1 MDIAVIGLPQSGKST
16 VFGAL
21 TAGHSTTTG
30 AGGAT
35 GAGPMQVGVVKVID
49 PRLAIL
55 DGMYHPKKVI
65 HAEIKF
71 WDLPP
76 IDRES
81 ASANQV
87 LSGRQRN
94 ILQAADALL
103 LVVRAFEDPALLHPL
118 GGVDPGRDVKVL
130 LEELAL
136 ADLEVLE
143 RAESRLSDGLKKA
156 KPAERPAMIPQLEA
170 VQKVKAA
177 LEEGVPM
184 KSQTLTQ
191 SETMALVD
199 FQLLTAKPVMI
210 AFNTGESDPTPTL
223 EGLGIS
229 AEVSGGLGE
238 VGLCAK
244 LEEDLS
250 LMESEEADEFR
261 EAMGLEEPAVERV
274 KQVCYNTVGLVSFLT
289 VGEDEVRAWPVP
301 TGIVAQMAAGTIH
314 TDFTRGFIRA
324 EVIAYDDLVRCG
336 SLAQGRKE
344 GVLRSEGKTY
354 EVKDG
359 DVINFLIN
367 T

>member
-21 TAGHSTTTG
+21 TAGHSTST
-30 AGGAT
+30 GGA
-35 GAGPMQVGVVKVID
+35 GAGPLQVGVVKVLD
-49 PRLAIL
+49 PRLAVL

-76 IDRES
+76 IDREP

-103 LVVRAFEDPALLHPL
+103 LVVRVFEDPALLHPL
-118 GGVDPGRDVKVL
+118 GSVDPGRDVTVL

-136 ADLEVLE
+136 ADLQALE
-143 RAESRLSDGLKKA
+143 GAEKRLSDGLSKA
-156 KPAERPAMIPQLEA
+156 KPAERPAMIPQLET
-170 VQKVKAA
+170 VKKVKAA
-177 LEEGVPM
+177 LEEGIPM

-210 AFNTGESDPTPTL
+210 AFNVGESDPAPSL
-223 EGLGIS
+223 DGLGIS
-229 AEVSGGLGE
+229 ADVSGGLGE

-250 LMESEEADEFR
+250 LMEAEEADEFR
-261 EAMGLEEPAVERV
+261 ESMGLEEPAVERV

-289 VGEDEVRAWPVP
+289 VGEDEVGPGPFPPASSPRRPPAPSTP
-301 TGIVAQMAAGTIH
+301 TSPAGSSAP
-314 TDFTRGFIRA
+314 R
-324 EVIAYDDLVRCG
+324 
-336 SLAQGRKE
+336 SLP
-344 GVLRSEGKTY
+344 T
-354 EVKDG
+354 
-359 DVINFLIN
+359 
-367 T
+367 TT

>member
-1 MDIAVIGLPQSGKST
+1 MDIAVIGLPQSGKT
-16 VFGAL
+16 TTFNAL
-21 TAGHSTTTG
+21 TAGHSTSTG
-30 AGGAT
+30 AG

-49 PRLAIL
+49 PRLAVL

-65 HAEIKF
+65 HPEIKY

-76 IDRES
+76 IDREA
-81 ASANQV
+81 ASANQL

-94 ILQAADALL
+94 LLQAADALL
-103 LVVRAFEDPALLHPL
+103 VVVRAFEDPALLHPM
-118 GGVDPGRDVKVL
+118 GSVDPGRDVKAM

-136 ADLEVLE
+136 ADLEALE
-143 RAESRLSDGLKKA
+143 RAEARLSDGLKKS
-156 KPAERPAMIPQLEA
+156 KPAERPALIPQFET
-170 VQKVKAA
+170 VQKVKAT

-184 KSQTLTQ
+184 RSQTLTP
-191 SETMALVD
+191 SESLNLVD
-199 FQLLTAKPVMI
+199 FQLLTAKPLMVV
-210 AFNTGESDPTPTL
+210 FNTGESDPTPTMD
-223 EGLGIS
+223 GLGIPKDVAS
-229 AEVSGGLGE
+229 GLGE

-244 LEEDLS
+244 LEEDLAV
-250 LMESEEADEFR
+250 MEPDEADEFR
-261 EAMGLEEPAVERV
+261 EAMGLAEPAVERV
-274 KQVCYNTVGLVSFLT
+274 KQVCYSTVGLVSFLT

-301 TGIVAQMAAGTIH
+301 DGIVAQMAAGTIH

-324 EVIAYDDLVRCG
+324 EVIAFDDLIRCG

-354 EVKDG
+354 QVKDG

>member
-1 MDIAVIGLPQSGKST
+1 MDIAVIGLPQSGKSS
-16 VFGAL
+16 VFNAL
-21 TAGHSTTTG
+21 TARHSTATG
-30 AGGAT
+30 AGGA
-35 GAGPMQVGVVKVID
+35 GQIQVGVVKVID
-49 PRLAIL
+49 PRLAVL

-94 ILQAADALL
+94 ILQASDALL
-103 LVVRAFEDPALLHPL
+103 LVVRVFEDPALLHPL

-136 ADLEVLE
+136 ADLEALE
-143 RAESRLSDGLKKA
+143 RAETRLGDGLKKA
-156 KPAERPAMIPQLEA
+156 KPAERPAMIPQLA
-170 VQKVKAA
+170 TVQKVKAN
-177 LEEGVPM
+177 LEEGIPM
-184 KSQTLTQ
+184 KSQTLTP
-191 SETMALVD
+191 SEITALAD
-199 FQLLTAKPVMI
+199 FQLLTAKPVVI
-210 AFNTGESDPTPTL
+210 AFNTGELDPTPSL
-223 EGLGIS
+223 SGVGVPD
-229 AEVSGGLGE
+229 EVAGGLGE

-244 LEEDLS
+244 LEEDLAT
-250 LMESEEADEFR
+250 METDEAEGFR
-261 EAMGLEEPAVERV
+261 EVMGLEEPAVERV
-274 KQVCYNTVGLVSFLT
+274 KQVCYDTVGLVSFLT
-289 VGEDEVRAWPVP
+289 VGEDEVRAWPVHA
-301 TGIVAQMAAGTIH
+301 GIFAQMAAGTIH

-324 EVIAYDDLVRCG
+324 EVITYDDLVRCG

>member
-1 MDIAVIGLPQSGKST
+1 
-16 VFGAL
+16 
-21 TAGHSTTTG
+21 
-30 AGGAT
+30 
-35 GAGPMQVGVVKVID
+35 
-49 PRLAIL
+49 
-55 DGMYHPKKVI
+55 MYHPKKVI
-65 HAEIKF
+65 HPEIKY

-76 IDRES
+76 IDRET

-103 LVVRAFEDPALLHPL
+103 LVVRAFDDPALIHPM
-118 GGVDPGRDVKVL
+118 GEVDPGRDVKVL

-136 ADLEVLE
+136 ADLEALE
-143 RAESRLSDGLKKA
+143 RAEARLSDGLKKA
-156 KPAERPAMIPQLEA
+156 KPAERPAMVPQLET
-170 VQKVKAA
+170 VQKVKAG
-177 LEEGVPM
+177 LEEGIPM
-184 KSQTLTQ
+184 KSQTLTG
-191 SETMALVD
+191 SESAALVD

-210 AFNTGESDPTPTL
+210 AFNTGESGSTPTL
-223 EGLGIS
+223 DGLGIL
-229 AEVSGGLGE
+229 ADVAGGLGE

-244 LEEDLS
+244 LEEDLAT
-250 LMESEEADEFR
+250 MEAEEANEFR
-261 EAMGLEEPAVERV
+261 EAMGLDEPAVDRV
-274 KQVCYNTVGLVSFLT
+274 KQVCYSTVGLVSFLT

-301 TGIVAQMAAGTIH
+301 DGIVAQMAAGTIH

-324 EVIAYDDLVRCG
+324 EVIPYDDLVRCG

-367 T
+367 N

>member
-1 MDIAVIGLPQSGKST
+1 MDIAIIGLPQSGKST
-16 VFGAL
+16 VFNAL
-21 TAGHSTTTG
+21 TAGHSTSSG
-30 AGGAT
+30 AG
-35 GAGPMQVGVVKVID
+35 GAGPMQIGVVKVID
-49 PRLAIL
+49 PRLAVL

-65 HAEIKF
+65 HPEIKF

-76 IDRES
+76 VDRES
-81 ASANQV
+81 ASANQI

-103 LVVRAFEDPALLHPL
+103 LVIRTFEDSVLLHPL
-118 GGVDPGRDVKVL
+118 ESVDPSRDVKML

-136 ADLEVLE
+136 ADLQALE
-143 RAESRLSDGLKKA
+143 GAEKRLDDGLKKA
-156 KPAERPAMIPQLEA
+156 KPAERPAMIPQLET
-170 VQKVKAA
+170 VHKVKTA
-177 LEEGVPM
+177 LEDGIPM
-184 KSQTLTQ
+184 KSLTLTP
-191 SETMALVD
+191 SESAALTD
-199 FQLLTAKPVMI
+199 FQLLTGKPVMV
-210 AFNTGESDPTPTL
+210 AFNIGESETTPTL
-223 EGLGIS
+223 ESLGITS
-229 AEVSGGLGE
+229 DVSGGLGE

-244 LEEDLS
+244 IEDDLAT
-250 LMESEEADEFR
+250 MDAEEAEEFR
-261 EAMGLEEPAVERV
+261 KVMDLEEPAVERV

-301 TGIVAQMAAGTIH
+301 TGIEAQMAAGTIH

-324 EVIAYDDLVRCG
+324 EVIAYEDLIRCG

-354 EVKDG
+354 VVKDG

>member
-1 MDIAVIGLPQSGKST
+1 MDIAVIGLPQSGKTT
-16 VFGAL
+16 VFNAL
-21 TAGHSTTTG
+21 TAGNSTSTG
-30 AGGAT
+30 GG
-35 GAGPMQVGVVKVID
+35 GAGPVQIGVVKVID
-49 PRLAIL
+49 PRLVIL

-65 HAEIKF
+65 HPEIKY

-76 IDRES
+76 IDREA

-103 LVVRAFEDPALLHPL
+103 IVIRAFEDPALLHPL
-118 GGVDPGRDVKVL
+118 ETVDPARDVKL
-130 LEELAL
+130 LLDELSL
-136 ADLEVLE
+136 ADLEALE
-143 RAESRLSDGLKKA
+143 KAEARLNDGLKKA
-156 KPAERPAMIPQLEA
+156 KPTERPAMIPMLET
-170 VQKVKAA
+170 VQKVKSF
-177 LEEGVPM
+177 LEAGIPM
-184 KSQTLTQ
+184 KSQTLTP
-191 SETMALVD
+191 SETTALVD

-210 AFNTGESDPTPTL
+210 AFNFGESEDLPTL
-223 EGLGIS
+223 ASLNIS
-229 AEVSGGLGE
+229 GDVTVGLGE

-244 LEEDLS
+244 LEEDLAM
-250 LMESEEADEFR
+250 MEPDEADEFR
-261 EAMGLEEPAVERV
+261 EAMGLDEPAVGRV

-289 VGEDEVRAWPVP
+289 VGEDECRAWPVLA
-301 TGIVAQMAAGTIH
+301 GIEAQMAAGTIH

-324 EVIAYDDLVRCG
+324 EVIAYDDLIRCG

>member
-1 MDIAVIGLPQSGKST
+1 MDIAVIGLPHSGKSS
-16 VFGAL
+16 VFNAL
-21 TAGHSTTTG
+21 TARHSTATG
-30 AGGAT
+30 AGGA
-35 GAGPMQVGVVKVID
+35 GQIQVGVVKVID
-49 PRLAIL
+49 PRLAVL

-94 ILQAADALL
+94 ILQASDALL
-103 LVVRAFEDPALLHPL
+103 LVVRVFEDPALLHPL

-136 ADLEVLE
+136 ADLEALE
-143 RAESRLSDGLKKA
+143 RAETRLGDGLKKA
-156 KPAERPAMIPQLEA
+156 KPAERPAMIPQLA
-170 VQKVKAA
+170 TVQKVKAN
-177 LEEGVPM
+177 LEEGIPM
-184 KSQTLTQ
+184 KSQTLTP
-191 SETMALVD
+191 SEITALAD
-199 FQLLTAKPVMI
+199 FQLLTAKPVVI
-210 AFNTGESDPTPTL
+210 AFNTGELDPTPSL
-223 EGLGIS
+223 SGVGVPD
-229 AEVSGGLGE
+229 EVAGGLGE

-244 LEEDLS
+244 LEEDLAM
-250 LMESEEADEFR
+250 METDEAEGSR
-261 EAMGLEEPAVERV
+261 EVMGLEEPAVERV
-274 KQVCYNTVGLVSFLT
+274 KQVCYDTVGLVSFLT

-301 TGIVAQMAAGTIH
+301 AGIFAQMAAGTIH

-324 EVIAYDDLVRCG
+324 EVITYDDLVRCG

>member
-1 MDIAVIGLPQSGKST
+1 MDITIIGLPQSGKST
-16 VFGAL
+16 VFNAL
-21 TAGHSTTTG
+21 TAGHSTSTG
-30 AGGAT
+30 AG

-49 PRLAIL
+49 PRLAVL

-65 HAEIKF
+65 HPEIKY

-76 IDRES
+76 ADRES
-81 ASANQV
+81 ASSNQI

-103 LVVRAFEDPALLHPL
+103 LVVRAFEDPALLHPMES
-118 GGVDPGRDVKVL
+118 VDPGRDVKIL

-136 ADLEVLE
+136 ADLQALE
-143 RAESRLSDGLKKA
+143 GAEKRLDDGLKKA

-170 VQKVKAA
+170 VQKVKSA
-177 LEEGVPM
+177 LEEGIPM
-184 KSQTLTQ
+184 KSQTLTP
-191 SETMALVD
+191 SETAALVD
-199 FQLLTAKPVMI
+199 FQLLTGKPVMI
-210 AFNTGESDPTPTL
+210 AFNTGESETAPTL
-223 EGLGIS
+223 EGLGVAS
-229 AEVSGGLGE
+229 DVAGGLGE

-244 LEEDLS
+244 LEEDLAM
-250 LMESEEADEFR
+250 MEADEADEFR
-261 EAMGLEEPAVERV
+261 EAMGLDEPAVERV

-301 TGIVAQMAAGTIH
+301 TGIEAQLAAGTIH

-324 EVIAYDDLVRCG
+324 EVIAYEDLIRCG

>member
-16 VFGAL
+16 VFNAL
-21 TAGHSTTTG
+21 TAGHSTSTG
-30 AGGAT
+30 VGGS
-35 GAGPMQVGVVKVID
+35 GPMQVGVVKVID
-49 PRLAIL
+49 PRLAVL
-55 DGMYHPKKVI
+55 DDMYHPKKVI
-65 HAEIKF
+65 HPEIKY

-76 IDRES
+76 VDRDS
-81 ASANQV
+81 SSANQR

-94 ILQAADALL
+94 ILQSADAVL

-118 GGVDPGRDVKVL
+118 ESVDPGRDVKVL

-136 ADLEVLE
+136 ADLQALE
-143 RAESRLSDGLKKA
+143 GAEARLSDGLKKA
-156 KPAERPAMIPQLEA
+156 KPAERPAMIPQLET
-170 VQKVKAA
+170 VQKVKAS
-177 LEEGVPM
+177 LEAGIPV
-184 KSQTLTQ
+184 KSQTLTV
-191 SETMALVD
+191 SETAALVD

-210 AFNTGESDPTPTL
+210 AFNTGESEPTPTL
-223 EGLGIS
+223 EGVG
-229 AEVSGGLGE
+229 VSGDVANGLGE

-244 LEEDLS
+244 LEEDLAA
-250 LMESEEADEFR
+250 MEAEEADEFR
-261 EAMGLEEPAVERV
+261 EAMGLDEPAVERV
-274 KQVCYNTVGLVSFLT
+274 KQVCYSTVGLVSFLT

-301 TGIVAQMAAGTIH
+301 TGIEAQMAAGTIH

-324 EVIAYDDLVRCG
+324 EVISYDDLIRCG

>member
-1 MDIAVIGLPQSGKST
+1 MDIAVIGLPQSGKSS
-16 VFGAL
+16 VFNAL
-21 TAGHSTTTG
+21 TARHSTATG
-30 AGGAT
+30 AGGA
-35 GAGPMQVGVVKVID
+35 GQIQVGVVKVID
-49 PRLAIL
+49 PRLAVL

-94 ILQAADALL
+94 ILQASDALL
-103 LVVRAFEDPALLHPL
+103 LVVRVFEDHALLHPL

-136 ADLEVLE
+136 ADLEALE
-143 RAESRLSDGLKKA
+143 RAETRLGDGLKKA
-156 KPAERPAMIPQLEA
+156 KPAERPAMIPQLA
-170 VQKVKAA
+170 TVQKVKAN
-177 LEEGVPM
+177 LEEGIPM
-184 KSQTLTQ
+184 KSQTLTP
-191 SETMALVD
+191 SEITALAD
-199 FQLLTAKPVMI
+199 FQLLTAKPVVI
-210 AFNTGESDPTPTL
+210 AFNTGELDPTPSL
-223 EGLGIS
+223 SGVGVPD
-229 AEVSGGLGE
+229 EVAGGLGE

-244 LEEDLS
+244 LEEDLAT
-250 LMESEEADEFR
+250 METDEAEGFR
-261 EAMGLEEPAVERV
+261 EVMGLEEPAVERV
-274 KQVCYNTVGLVSFLT
+274 KQVCYDTVGLVSFLT

-301 TGIVAQMAAGTIH
+301 AGIFAQMAAGTIH

-324 EVIAYDDLVRCG
+324 EVITYDDLVRCG

>member
-1 MDIAVIGLPQSGKST
+1 MDIAVIGLPQSGKSS
-16 VFGAL
+16 VFNAL
-21 TAGHSTTTG
+21 TARHSTATG
-30 AGGAT
+30 AGGA
-35 GAGPMQVGVVKVID
+35 GQIQVGVVKVID
-49 PRLAIL
+49 PRLAVL

-94 ILQAADALL
+94 ILQASDALL
-103 LVVRAFEDPALLHPL
+103 LVVRVFEDPALLHPL

-136 ADLEVLE
+136 ADLEALE
-143 RAESRLSDGLKKA
+143 RAETRLGDGLKKA
-156 KPAERPAMIPQLEA
+156 KPAERPAMIPQLA
-170 VQKVKAA
+170 TVQKVKAN
-177 LEEGVPM
+177 LEEGIPM
-184 KSQTLTQ
+184 KSQTLTP
-191 SETMALVD
+191 SEITALAD
-199 FQLLTAKPVMI
+199 FQLLTAKPVVI
-210 AFNTGESDPTPTL
+210 AFNTGELDPTPSL
-223 EGLGIS
+223 SGVGVPD
-229 AEVSGGLGE
+229 EVAGGLGE

-244 LEEDLS
+244 LEEDLAT
-250 LMESEEADEFR
+250 MEMDEAEGFR
-261 EAMGLEEPAVERV
+261 EVMGLEEPAAERV
-274 KQVCYNTVGLVSFLT
+274 KQVCYDTVGLVSFLT

-301 TGIVAQMAAGTIH
+301 AGIFAQMAAGTIH

-324 EVIAYDDLVRCG
+324 EVITYDDLVRCG

>member
-1 MDIAVIGLPQSGKST
+1 MDIAIIGLPQSGKTT
-16 VFGAL
+16 VFNAL
-21 TAGHSTTTG
+21 TAGHSTSTG
-30 AGGAT
+30 AGGA
-35 GAGPMQVGVVKVID
+35 GPMQIGVVKVVD
-49 PRLAIL
+49 PRLAVL
-55 DGMYHPKKVI
+55 DDMYHPKKVI
-65 HAEIKF
+65 HPEIKY

-76 IDRES
+76 VDRES
-81 ASANQV
+81 ASANQI

-103 LVVRAFEDPALLHPL
+103 LVIRAFEDPALLHPMETI
-118 GGVDPGRDVKVL
+118 DPGRDVSVL

-136 ADLEVLE
+136 ADLQALE
-143 RAESRLSDGLKKA
+143 GAEKRLDDGLKKA
-156 KPAERPAMIPQLEA
+156 KPAERPAMIPQLEV
-170 VQKVKAA
+170 VQKVKVA
-177 LEEGVPM
+177 LEEGIPM
-184 KSQTLTQ
+184 KSQTLTA
-191 SETMALVD
+191 SESAALVD
-199 FQLLTAKPVMI
+199 FQLLTGKPVMI
-210 AFNTGESDPTPTL
+210 AFNTGESETAPTFT
-223 EGLGIS
+223 GLGIP
-229 AEVSGGLGE
+229 ADVAGGLGE

-244 LEEDLS
+244 LEEDLA
-250 LMESEEADEFR
+250 MMEADEAEEFR
-261 EAMGLEEPAVERV
+261 EAMGLEEPVVERV

-301 TGIVAQMAAGTIH
+301 TGIEAQLAAGTIH

-324 EVIAYDDLVRCG
+324 EVIAYEDLIRCG